1 MAHQVEIAINEDGY
15 KGCWVQ
21 AEGMKADKS
30 GWAGFFRWI
39 CGRGLDGPTHCWRQA
54 HERVGG
60 RGSGVPEAMHR
71 RSTIHFYRHVFPA
84 KRHSNRKNGGIFVGG
99 NFLKKI
105 RAKFVNKTSQFW
117 GSSQQFKRRE
127 VGSRP
132 IACLPPPSLL
142 KKFVYCTIGM
152 PSFTAL
158 GVLRCIERS

>member
-1 MAHQVEIAINEDGY
+1 
-15 KGCWVQ
+15 
-21 AEGMKADKS
+21 
-30 GWAGFFRWI
+30 
-39 CGRGLDGPTHCWRQA
+39 
-54 HERVGG
+54 
-60 RGSGVPEAMHR
+60 MHR
-71 RSTIHFYRHVFPA
+71 RSAIHFYRNVFPA
-84 KRHSNRKNGGIFVGG
+84 KRHSNRKNGGIFVGE

>member
-1 MAHQVEIAINEDGY
+1 MNVLEVVGAVYPKLCIGAPPFTFAAMCSRQSVTPIG
-15 KGCWVQ
+15 KMG
-21 AEGMKADKS
+21 
-30 GWAGFFRWI
+30 GFLWKK
-39 CGRGLDGPTHCWRQA
+39 
-54 HERVGG
+54 
-60 RGSGVPEAMHR
+60 
-71 RSTIHFYRHVFPA
+71 Y
-84 KRHSNRKNGGIFVGG
+84 
-99 NFLKKI
+99 LKKI